1 MGACKTEHICQAVPS
16 DTLWNQLILPVSSLL
31 KDCFQCIL
39 GLSHI
44 SEELWAL
51 VTLPV
56 RLGGLG
62 IKDPTWSAAAA
73 HLANMCWIRQEL
85 LEFGVPQS
93 ETAALMSHAVQGYG
107 RQFNLD
113 ITQQPQI
120 VPQACS
126 YNNGLQEKSCPTA
139 ASGVGVVRLELV
151 LALSSPHAWVDEPG
165 LSKPLARDEFKCALK
180 WSLGIPLRSESY
192 VCE

>member
-1 MGACKTEHICQAVPS
+1 M
-16 DTLWNQLILPVSSLL
+16 SL
-31 KDCFQCIL
+31 
-39 GLSHI
+39 
-44 SEELWAL
+44 
-51 VTLPV
+51 TLPV

-73 HLANMCWIRQEL
+73 YLANMCWIRQEL

-120 VPQACS
+120 VPQ
-126 YNNGLQEKSCPTA
+126 LQ
-139 ASGVGVVRLELV
+139 RV
-151 LALSSPHAWVDEPG
+151 LTTTFTL
-165 LSKPLARDEFKCALK
+165 
-180 WSLGIPLRSESY
+180 
-192 VCE
+192 

>member
-1 MGACKTEHICQAVPS
+1 MGSCYVAC
-16 DTLWNQLILPVSSLL
+16 TL
-31 KDCFQCIL
+31 
-39 GLSHI
+39 G
-44 SEELWAL
+44 
-51 VTLPV
+51 
-56 RLGGLG
+56 RLG
-62 IKDPTWSAAAA
+62 IKAAAA
-73 HLANMCWIRQEL
+73 HLPNMCWIRQEL

-120 VPQACS
+120 VPQ
-126 YNNGLQEKSCPTA
+126 LQRVLTTTVYRKNLAQLLSQKD
-139 ASGVGVVRLELV
+139 GVGGVRLES
-151 LALSSPHAWVDEPG
+151 LSSPHALTWVDEPG
-165 LSKPLARDEFKCALK
+165 FSKPLARDEFKCALK